1 MYSKKEFL
9 LAARARLQ
17 KGGASKRFVYT
28 KHSEYKMREYS
39 LSRQKVEGIIR
50 RPYRTETGIV
60 PKTVAVMQPVSPK
73 TVDGKTVW
81 KQEIW
86 TLYQLRKSEAISN
99 FQFLPTNRDPAKAV
113 AISNEISNPKFQIQ
127 NSSQQMLIISA
138 WRYPGVSPA
147 GNPIPANILRELEEG
162 DISEEEIETYQL

>member
-1 MYSKKEFL
+1 MRMYSKKDFL

-17 KGGASKRFVYT
+17 KSGGTKRFVYT

-60 PKTVAVMQPVSPK
+60 PRTVAVMQPVSPK

-86 TLYQLRKSEAISN
+86 TLYQLKNHELRI
-99 FQFLPTNRDPAKAV
+99 TNDG
-113 AISNEISNPKFQIQ
+113 NEQDDSLETAGIRNSKFVIP
-127 NSSQQMLIISA
+127 NSTNQLLIISA

-147 GNPIPANILRELEEG
+147 GNPIPANILRELEDG
-162 DISEEEIETYQL
+162 DILEEEIETYQL

>member
-17 KGGASKRFVYT
+17 KSGGTKRFVYT
-28 KHSEYKMREYS
+28 RHSEYKMREYS
-39 LSRQKVEGIIR
+39 LSRQKVEGVIR

-73 TVDGKTVW
+73 VVDGEMVW
-81 KQEIW
+81 KQEVW
-86 TLYQLRKSEAISN
+86 VLYQKQSTNSRQQKTTERDDPLRYLSTGDRCLK
-99 FQFLPTNRDPAKAV
+99 
-113 AISNEISNPKFQIQ
+113 
-127 NSSQQMLIISA
+127 IISA

-147 GNPIPANILRELEEG
+147 GNPIHANILRELEEG
-162 DISEEEIETYQL
+162 DILEEYGNPF

>member
-1 MYSKKEFL
+1 MYSKKNFL
-9 LAARARLQ
+9 LAARERLQ
-17 KGGASKRFVYT
+17 KSGGTKRFVYT

-60 PKTVAVMQPVSPK
+60 PRTVAVMQPVSPK
-73 TVDGKTVW
+73 TVEGRTTW

-86 TLYQLRKSEAISN
+86 TLYQSRQGGTISKS
-99 FQFLPTNRDPAKAV
+99 QFLPPQRDPAKAV
-113 AISNEISNPKFQIQ
+113 AISNEIPNPKFQIQ
-127 NSSQQMLIISA
+127 NSSQQLLIISA

-162 DISEEEIETYQL
+162 NILEEEIETYQL